1 MTAPLYVSRCT
12 MDKLGSLHRRAH
24 LVHGATADMGVHG
37 PIRELFQ
44 LAPERELPLPVDYV
58 VAAVAGC
65 MFGTL
70 NGALE
75 VRQIKLSGGDR
86 TCAAEGDNEVRD
98 GIPVLTAVRLRY
110 RLRIPAG
117 TREAVDRALARHQD
131 KCPTAVTLKS
141 AVKITWEADIQE
153 V

>member
-75 VRQIKLSGGDR
+75 VRQIKLSGGDM

-98 GIPVLTAVRLRY
+98 GIPVLHAEVFPDNVQSSRVLEKAGFELTGRITRDLPLRGGERELLVY
-110 RLRIPAG
+110 ENSD
-117 TREAVDRALARHQD
+117 TRQ
-131 KCPTAVTLKS
+131 
-141 AVKITWEADIQE
+141 
-153 V
+153 